1 MKTNLL
7 NLVDNE
13 FPFQRVDSALS
24 VAPFVRFLKEKI
36 ENGGS
41 GVRVQQLRYVVDR
54 ITEFPG
60 WDQEIPLD
68 RIEDYR
74 EVFELI
80 YITLSAPIVDENEDL
95 WALSVPFNPQLFFGT
110 NALYAFLEN
119 GKGGIKKE
127 MMPAIDLDEKRKA
140 RLANI
145 YSLSLQ
151 KLYGF
156 AFGPIQNDMI
166 HHIRDEHTGL
176 NRYYRLEI
184 DTRFLDVRFEDPLP
198 EINFENIRLSEDSKF
213 GALEILQRF
222 LPLDKF
228 RFSGFAIIG
237 IKNVTAQYVLEH
249 IKDVIVN
256 LSPGK
261 MIYGDITASLKEL
274 MGNNLLDVE
283 LIPVIKLNGKLV
295 TNCFDGIQDSM
306 QLACSRYNMSMNAYM
321 ETIQRYSGDPQIIF
335 RKNVD
340 EVIPG
345 EDDFYPLLREIGVE
359 GLAVL
364 PIFFQKQLVGI
375 LTVYSMEKNILN
387 ENMLS
392 ALEPA
397 IPLLEQLLQTTI
409 DDYNITLDNTVKE
422 KFTSLQ
428 PSVEWR
434 FNEIAFDYLQ
444 RRKLDPKAE
453 VAQVYFPDVYP
464 LYGAI
469 DIRNS
474 TLERNHALRLD
485 MHRQLEILISTLD
498 QLRDHRDM
506 GLTSEI
512 IFKSKKWLEQIRDF
526 ISSDD
531 EFQLNLF
538 FEEEIMPFLG
548 HFRLTHP
555 RMASVID
562 HYFAAIAPDG
572 VAHTNRRALEESL
585 QLLNRTIGNL
595 LEQMNVEIQGTYPC
609 YFEKFRSDG
618 IEYDIYIGQSI
629 TPDKEFH
636 PLYLKNLRLWQLNSM
651 AIITRLTH
659 SLQAELPRKLE
670 TTQLIFV
677 HANTIDIS
685 FRNDEHRFDVEGAYN
700 IRYEMIKK
708 RIDKVLI
715 KDSNERL
722 TQPGKIAMV
731 YFQPKD
737 VEEYLSHIHYL
748 QDQHILA
755 DEIEFLEL
763 EELQGVNGLKA
774 IRVTVN
780 LDKEAMDKD
789 LEQGR
794 EEAPEL
800 VLARPGDNKGR

>member
-7 NLVDNE
+7 NLIDNE
-13 FPFQRVDSALS
+13 FPFQRVESTLS
-24 VAPFVRFLKEKI
+24 LVPFVRFLKEKI
-36 ENGGS
+36 DKGGT
-41 GVRVQQLRYVVDR
+41 GMRVKQLRYVVDR
-54 ITEFPG
+54 IMAFPG

-68 RIEDYR
+68 QVEAYR

-80 YITLSAPIVDENEDL
+80 YITLAAPIVDENEDL

-110 NALYAFLEN
+110 NALYSFLED
-119 GKGGIKKE
+119 GRGGIKKE
-127 MMPAIDLDEKRKA
+127 MVPAIDLEDKRKM

-145 YSLSLQ
+145 YSLALQ

-156 AFGPIQNDMI
+156 SFAPVQNEMV

-176 NRYYRLEI
+176 NKYYRLEV
-184 DTRFLDVRFEDPLP
+184 DTRFLDVDYEDVLP
-198 EINFENIRLSEDSKF
+198 EINFENIRLSEDSKY

-222 LPLDKF
+222 LPLDRF
-228 RFSGFAIIG
+228 RFNGFAIIG
-237 IKNVTAQYVLEH
+237 IKDITVQHVLDH

-256 LSPGK
+256 LAPGQ

-283 LIPVIKLNGKLV
+283 LTPVIKLNGRLV
-295 TNCFDGIQDSM
+295 TNCFDNLNENM
-306 QLACSRYNMSMNAYM
+306 QQVCNRYNMSMNAYV
-321 ETIQRYSGDPQIIF
+321 ETIQRYSADPQIIF
-335 RKNVD
+335 RKNVS
-340 EVIPG
+340 EVIAG

-375 LTVYSMEKNILN
+375 LTVYSREKNALN

-444 RRKLDPKAE
+444 QRKLDPKAE
-453 VAQVYFPDVYP
+453 VAQVYFSDVYP

-474 TLERNHALRLD
+474 TLERNNALRLD
-485 MHRQLEILISTLD
+485 MQRQLEILISTLD

-506 GLTSEI
+506 GLTSEM
-512 IFKSKKWLEQIRDF
+512 IFKSGKWLEQIRDF

-531 EFQLNLF
+531 EFQLNLY
-538 FEEEIMPFLG
+538 FEEEVMPFLG

-555 RMASVID
+555 RTASIID
-562 HYFAAIAPDG
+562 HYFTAIAPGG
-572 VAHTNRRALEESL
+572 VAHNNRRALEESL
-585 QLLNRTIGNL
+585 QMLNRTIGNL

-629 TPDKEFH
+629 TPDREFH

-651 AIITRLTH
+651 AIIARLTH
-659 SLQAELPRKLE
+659 SLQAELPRRLE

-685 FRNDEHRFDVEGAYN
+685 FRSDEHRFDVEGAYN

-774 IRVTVN
+774 IRVGVVIPEHAA
-780 LDKEAMDKD
+780 DRGGSAD
-789 LEQGR
+789 
-794 EEAPEL
+794 EEPQL
-800 VLARPGDNKGR
+800 VSLSRKS